1 MTPEDIALLRA
12 EIALLRAPIPNK
24 GKAAYKPEAM
34 GKAIA
39 KAVEK
44 AAPRRQGW

>member
-1 MTPEDIALLRA
+1 MTAAEIALLRA
-12 EIALLRAPIPNK
+12 EIALLRAPTPYK
-24 GKAAYKPEAM
+24 GKAVYAPEAV

-44 AAPRRQGW
+44 AAPRKTW